1 MLKTMISE
9 METKLLQ
16 ECQSSLKKCR
26 DSEKALFRTYLSSVQ
41 YNVVGLAML
50 STHCERY
57 RTDPKGQFSPKPEYK
72 ADDFRSLAQMENLN
86 QEKSE
91 PVLGEN
97 PLKHNDH
104 GLKNNGQNSI
114 GLNGNIDI
122 RADTNTP
129 PWLTIF
135 PKRSEEVVMEPFN
148 YISNIAATGNKIRKH
163 VVECLNIWYKVPE
176 DRLKTIIAVSDLL
189 RNSLVMM
196 DDIQDGTPVRKGVPA
211 THMVFGIAQAI
222 NTENM
227 LLVKSCMELQ
237 QLSPEGIKLYLEELC
252 DLYTGQGH
260 DLHAIF
266 KAECPT
272 VSELLRTIDGKA
284 GRILTTISVLMRT
297 EATINRDLEVE
308 ELLIFAGRYVQVW
321 DGYLDVLSN
330 DCASDLDEGSFSL
343 PIIYA
348 MDRPG
353 SESAQLRSLFKIRA
367 QQGAF
372 SKQQKELIMK
382 ILKESKSDEFAL
394 RILEDLEEHIEKL
407 LQAIE
412 AKAPKEGKNWMF
424 RAIIAGMKARL

>member
-1 MLKTMISE
+1 

-16 ECQSSLKKCR
+16 ECHFSLEKCR
-26 DSEKALFRTYLSSVQ
+26 DSEKSIFRTYLSSVQ
-41 YNVVGLAML
+41 YNVVGYAML

-57 RTDPKGQFSPKPEYK
+57 RIDPKGQFSPKPEYK
-72 ADDFRSLAQMENLN
+72 ASDFRSLARMKNLK

-91 PVLGEN
+91 ALGEN
-97 PLKHNDH
+97 PLRCTE
-104 GLKNNGQNSI
+104 LKANGQQNSM
-114 GLNGNIDI
+114 GLNGNMEIQ
-122 RADTNTP
+122 ADMNTP

-176 DRLKTIIAVSDLL
+176 DRLKIIMAVSDLL

-227 LLVKSCMELQ
+227 LLVKSYRELQ
-237 QLSPEGIKLYLEELC
+237 KLSPEGIKLYLEELC

-321 DGYLDVLSN
+321 DDYLDVLSN

-353 SESAQLRSLFKIRA
+353 PESAQLRSLFKIRA

-382 ILKESKSDEFAL
+382 ILKESKSDKFAL
-394 RILEDLEEHIEKL
+394 QILGDLEEHIEKL